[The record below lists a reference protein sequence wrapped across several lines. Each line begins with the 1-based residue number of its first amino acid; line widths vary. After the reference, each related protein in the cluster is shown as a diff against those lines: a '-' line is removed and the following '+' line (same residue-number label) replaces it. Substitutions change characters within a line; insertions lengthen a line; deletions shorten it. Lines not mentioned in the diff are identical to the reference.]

1 MNSGRSPMSTLSSF
15 SQLSGDAGCGTDEAV
30 VVYGLGG
37 RTGEAV
43 VHEL

>member
-30 VVYGLGG
+30 VVGLGD
-37 RTGEAV
+37 RTGEVV